1 MASTTSRR
9 GWASGRPPAAGVLV
23 DLLVWLP
30 KSLPGA
36 LFAAQTARH
45 PAVTAT
51 VQPSAKA
58 AQPTGSET
66 GTKVASAPSA
76 DGRRCRRARVEPHAE
91 HHGAK
96 VRPVQLVAVAD
107 QAGQAAEDLRH
118 QIAEHARPRA
128 QRDPG
133 QARRIVRGGAFEQ
146 VA

>member
-66 GTKVASAPSA
+66 GTKGLSLVRTAWN
-76 DGRRCRRARVEPHAE
+76 AE
-91 HHGAK
+91 
-96 VRPVQLVAVAD
+96 QLVD
-107 QAGQAAEDLRH
+107 RG
-118 QIAEHARPRA
+118 ARWQGSSSTPGSPRDA
-128 QRDPG
+128 CHR
-133 QARRIVRGGAFEQ
+133 
-146 VA
+146 

>member
-66 GTKVASAPSA
+66 GTKTRESAQGPPAWRGALGAEPAVNSESAAASVS
-76 DGRRCRRARVEPHAE
+76 
-91 HHGAK
+91 
-96 VRPVQLVAVAD
+96 
-107 QAGQAAEDLRH
+107 RH
-118 QIAEHARPRA
+118 SRA
-128 QRDPG
+128 QAPG
-133 QARRIVRGGAFEQ
+133 AG
-146 VA
+146 

>member
-66 GTKVASAPSA
+66 GTKGPHPSRSQHKGA
-76 DGRRCRRARVEPHAE
+76 GYGWPHTSRAGHDRRTPGGLRR
-91 HHGAK
+91 
-96 VRPVQLVAVAD
+96 RPVRVAATC
-107 QAGQAAEDLRH
+107 RS
-118 QIAEHARPRA
+118 ARPRA
-128 QRDPG
+128 VLP
-133 QARRIVRGGAFEQ
+133 ARVDAGRPPQVDRADGGAPG
-146 VA
+146 

>member
-66 GTKVASAPSA
+66 GTKGQQTDSKWPRGLQPTR
-76 DGRRCRRARVEPHAE
+76 DGGNAGWVPAGDTGRAWCCEPDSTCGYGGLE
-91 HHGAK
+91 H
-96 VRPVQLVAVAD
+96 P
-107 QAGQAAEDLRH
+107 
-118 QIAEHARPRA
+118 
-128 QRDPG
+128 
-133 QARRIVRGGAFEQ
+133 
-146 VA
+146 

>member
-9 GWASGRPPAAGVLV
+9 GWASGRPPAAWLLV

-66 GTKVASAPSA
+66 GTKRLRRSTTRPAGRVRLLVLNSTVRLCQGSQRRERRRPQTDQLA
-76 DGRRCRRARVEPHAE
+76 DTRTGYEQG
-91 HHGAK
+91 HGHSWM
-96 VRPVQLVAVAD
+96 
-107 QAGQAAEDLRH
+107 AAACAMH
-118 QIAEHARPRA
+118 
-128 QRDPG
+128 PG
-133 QARRIVRGGAFEQ
+133 TLA
-146 VA
+146 

>member
-66 GTKVASAPSA
+66 GTQRRAGRSHCGSAPEGTGDQQPA
-76 DGRRCRRARVEPHAE
+76 AVAQRRPGCRR
-91 HHGAK
+91 HGDRRPPAPRPPAAVSVVVPCPPVSELWGGTDG
-96 VRPVQLVAVAD
+96 VRA
-107 QAGQAAEDLRH
+107 AGRGRAG
-118 QIAEHARPRA
+118 ARP
-128 QRDPG
+128 
-133 QARRIVRGGAFEQ
+133 
-146 VA
+146 

>member
-66 GTKVASAPSA
+66 GTKPNVHGDLVTSASTSPKP
-76 DGRRCRRARVEPHAE
+76 RRRESS
-91 HHGAK
+91 GY
-96 VRPVQLVAVAD
+96 L
-107 QAGQAAEDLRH
+107 G
-118 QIAEHARPRA
+118 RPRA
-128 QRDPG
+128 SSRRRRSRPG
-133 QARRIVRGGAFEQ
+133 IAHA
-146 VA
+146 